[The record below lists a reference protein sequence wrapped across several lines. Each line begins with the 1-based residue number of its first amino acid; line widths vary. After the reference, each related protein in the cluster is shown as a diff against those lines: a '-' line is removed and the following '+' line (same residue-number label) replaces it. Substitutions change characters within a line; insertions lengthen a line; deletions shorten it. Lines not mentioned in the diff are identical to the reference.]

1 MMNNMRNNYRVF
13 IFQLGCTIIALSF
26 GAVIGTSIE
35 FASYT
40 DKVFKNI
47 SIGDVSIGS
56 ETFTEAYDRVKA
68 HYIADTQDTRFVL
81 QLGDIILEAPLSDFI
96 LDSNLD
102 EVMKTVFTYN
112 DNLSFMERYKLLTNK
127 ASKTFEVNYT
137 YDTEAINKFVTTFVT
152 KASRPSQNATIQI
165 NTNGEITR
173 TQETS
178 GITIDQESV
187 MKAVYNQLSPQ
198 ACLQRSLA
206 IQRSVPN
213 TEILLDISDFTTN
226 IPATITESSLEHV
239 NTLVSSFSTSFTPG
253 TGSDVNIALAAKT
266 INGTL
271 LMPGDTFSYNET
283 IGNTT
288 LDKGYTY
295 ATVIVNSQ
303 PTKGVGGGVCQVSTT
318 LYNAIL
324 HTGLLPT
331 ERKPHSRPSSYV
343 PLGLDAT
350 IDWGNIDFKFENT
363 HDYPMYIVSYTK
375 NNKVYVD
382 IYSDES
388 LLSKTYKFNSEV
400 IKTYPSTTK
409 YENDTSLPKGTTK
422 LVSKGTTGYQVRV
435 TRETYID
442 GVLDDTTYLY
452 HDTYA
457 AVPTLYKVGT

>member
-1 MMNNMRNNYRVF
+1 MNYIKNNYRVF
-13 IFQLGCTIIALSF
+13 VFQFGCTIIALSL
-26 GAVIGTSIE
+26 GAIIGTSIE
-35 FASYT
+35 FANYT

-56 ETFTEAYDRVKA
+56 ETFTDAYERVKK
-68 HYIADTQDTRFVL
+68 HYIADTQATRLVL
-81 QLGDIILEAPLSDFI
+81 QLGDTILEAPLSDFI
-96 LDSNLD
+96 LGSNVD
-102 EVMKTVFTYN
+102 EVIQTAFAYN
-112 DNLSFMERYKLLTNK
+112 DNLSLIERYKLLTGK

-137 YDTEAINKFVTTFVT
+137 YDTEAINKFVTTFIS
-152 KASRPSQNATIQI
+152 KASRPSQNATIHI

-173 TQETS
+173 TNEIT

-187 MKAVYNQLSPQ
+187 MNAVYNQLSPQ

-206 IQRSVPN
+206 VKRSVPN
-213 TEILLDISDFTTN
+213 NEILLDISDFTTN
-226 IPATITESSLEHV
+226 IPASITKSSLEHI

-283 IGNTT
+283 LGNTT
-288 LDKGYTY
+288 LDKGYMY
-295 ATVIVNSQ
+295 ATVIVNSR

-350 IDWGNIDFKFENT
+350 IDWGNIDFKFKNT
-363 HDYPMYIVSYTK
+363 HDYPMYIASYTK
-375 NNKVYVD
+375 NNKVYVE
-382 IYSDES
+382 IYSHES

-409 YENDTSLPKGTTK
+409 YENDTSLPKGTTQ
-422 LVSKGTTGYQVRV
+422 LVSKGSTGYQVEV

-442 GVLDDTTYLY
+442 GVLDDTTVLY
-452 HDTYA
+452 QDTYA
-457 AVPTLYKVGT
+457 AVPTLYKVGA